1 MNSDEIVLLPNTNAL
16 AVFEQQM
23 ILQLRKGVREE
34 MVDSPYIAEAV
45 RVLQVQGYRSAIGC
59 YWNAVIDDLRQ
70 KIMHR
75 SLDLFNKEMNQSVKE
90 YEDFQNDV
98 KDHTLIDGAYKI
110 GVITWE
116 ARKLLHQARDT
127 RNIFDGHPRSTE
139 PSLIKVLDLINDC
152 NKYVLSEDYPS
163 PVVNINEY
171 LTTMDSTE
179 YYQSVIAVEQAV
191 TDLPEVYKKELI
203 NRLYKSYIDENSS
216 TILRANIEFCAP
228 ILWKYLSKDDCR
240 QIGKVFDTSVTKSK
254 SREIKYGAEFFIKV
268 GGLRY
273 ISTTSRKVIFE
284 PAIQQLE
291 NSIELWPNVGKWKA
305 EEEAVGYIERL
316 GTNIPDELLQ
326 RYIASL
332 TLIFIGYGKE
342 STSPYYGQKSFY
354 SYAATPIIQNIFEK
368 FDDIAAQAFI
378 QVIRENQKLQER
390 IKMQSPLERLRMLAT
405 LLLKR
410 QNLRTDI
417 KEFLELIL
425 DNNRKDEFI
434 RQILPDI

>member
-1 MNSDEIVLLPNTNAL
+1 MNSNEIVLASDTNAL
-16 AVFEQQM
+16 AIYEQQM
-23 ILQLRKGVREE
+23 ISVLRKGVREE
-34 MVDSPYIAEAV
+34 MLDSPYIAEAL
-45 RVLQVQGYRSAIGC
+45 RVLPVQGYRSAIGC

-75 SLDLFNKEMNQSVKE
+75 SLDLFNKEMGQSVKE
-90 YEDFQNDV
+90 YEDFQNDI
-98 KDHTLIDGAYKI
+98 KDNILIEGAYKI
-110 GVITWE
+110 GIITWE
-116 ARKLLHQARDT
+116 ARKLLNQAREN
-127 RNIFDGHPRSTE
+127 RNIFDGHPRSSE
-139 PSLIKVLDLINDC
+139 PSLIKVLDIIYDC
-152 NKYVLSEDYPS
+152 NKYVLSQDYPP

-171 LTTMDSTE
+171 LTTMDTTE
-179 YYQSVIAVEQAV
+179 YHQSEIAVEQAV

-203 NRLYKSYIDENSS
+203 NRLYKAYIDENSS

-228 ILWKYLSKDDCR
+228 ILWKYLSKDEHR
-240 QIGKVFDTSVTKSK
+240 QIGKVFDTSVIKSK
-254 SREIKYGAEFFIKV
+254 SREIKYGTEFFIKV

-291 NSIELWPNVGKWKA
+291 NSIELWPNAGKWEA
-305 EEEAVGYIERL
+305 EVEAVGYIERL
-316 GTNIPDELLQ
+316 GTNIPDELIQ
-326 RYIASL
+326 RYVAFL

-378 QVIRENQKLQER
+378 QVIKQNKKLQDR
-390 IKMQSPLERLRMLAT
+390 IKMQSPLERLRMLAS

-417 KEFLELIL
+417 KEFIELIL
-425 DNNRKDEFI
+425 DSNRKDEFI
-434 RQILPDI
+434 RQIQQDI